1 MVEYISCPFRTFAT
15 NSSVLSIKKAI
26 SWKLYEFI
34 SLYTSIWAFSD
45 LDIKY
50 GGHKTSPSMTA
61 ITLYLKLIS
70 ILPLRNFTIP
80 NLTNLW
86 PLSVFMTFI
95 LFDFRFQ
102 NKYLVFRR
110 DWDSTVLRLKFEC
123 RVRQE
128 VFVQYSALQR
138 LPLMWPCYYII
149 RLLSN
154 LQEEINIDLSLNDF
168 KLIFLAFPVQNIKIF

>member
-1 MVEYISCPFRTFAT
+1 M
-15 NSSVLSIKKAI
+15 SI
-26 SWKLYEFI
+26 
-34 SLYTSIWAFSD
+34 YTSIWAFFD
-45 LDIKY
+45 LDIRY
-50 GGHKTSPSMTA
+50 GGNKTGPPMTV
-61 ITLYLKLIS
+61 ITLYLKLIN
-70 ILPLRNFTIP
+70 ILSLRNFTIP

-110 DWDSTVLRLKFEC
+110 DWDSTVLLSVYNSNAGFGK
-123 RVRQE
+123 

-168 KLIFLAFPVQNIKIF
+168 KLIFLAFPVQNVRIFQNGNGDRE